1 MTGTLCRLRLRWRS
15 LNEPPCGLEAD
26 GPVWRGGCGSSSSP
40 LGAGEGRGSSY
51 TERLPVIRLKLQEE
65 GTSAMSFLPPFLSLG
80 KLAAE
85 PGTLQHDSCFRP
97 SQTV

>member
-1 MTGTLCRLRLRWRS
+1 M
-15 LNEPPCGLEAD
+15 
-26 GPVWRGGCGSSSSP
+26 GPRGVAGVALASSP
-40 LGAGEGRGSSY
+40 PGAGEGRGSSY

>member
-1 MTGTLCRLRLRWRS
+1 M
-15 LNEPPCGLEAD
+15 
-26 GPVWRGGCGSSSSP
+26 GPRGVAGVALSSSP
-40 LGAGEGRGSSY
+40 PGAGEGHGSSY

-65 GTSAMSFLPPFLSLG
+65 GTSVMSFLPPFLSLG